1 MAAQNRQ
8 RLGDILVQ
16 TGIITPEQLA
26 EALDE
31 QKHSGERL
39 GNVLVKKGYLTE
51 QRLIEVLEFQLGI
64 PHVVLAKRQ
73 ISADTIALVPEAL
86 ARKYRIFPVERIGDR
101 LILGMVD
108 PTDVFAIDELRLSL
122 KMEIQPVIVTEEDL
136 NRAFNQ
142 YFGMTTSV
150 QEVFKDL
157 DVQIEEESS
166 DEPQADLEALVEE
179 APIVRLVNLI
189 ITQAVKERASDIHM
203 EPTER
208 DLIIRYRIDG
218 KLKQM
223 MTSPKN
229 TQAAIISRVKIISGM
244 NIAERR
250 LPQDGRI
257 QMRVEGIPIDLRV
270 SCLPTIFGE
279 KIVMRI
285 LFKDNVLMK
294 MEKLG
299 FLPETLKRFRTIYN
313 QPHGIILVTGPT
325 GSGKST
331 TLSAVLNE
339 LNSPEENIMT
349 VEDPVEYQIP
359 GVNQVQVNVKAGLTF
374 ASALRA
380 FLRQDPDII
389 MVGEIRDKETA
400 QIATQAALTG
410 HLVLSTLHTND
421 APSTVTRL
429 IDMGIEP
436 FMVASTLIG
445 VLAQRLIRGV
455 CPECKTSYLLDK
467 DHMYY
472 EVVAKSLPEY
482 RPEQLV
488 FWKGAGCRQ
497 CNGTGYAKRLAIHE
511 VLLINS
517 ELKRLIVK
525 NVPADVLK
533 EAAVRNGMDTLFVDG
548 LRKALEGKTTL
559 EEVFG
564 AAYINE

>member
-1 MAAQNRQ
+1 LAAQNRQ

>member
-472 EVVAKSLPEY
+472 EVIAKSLPEY

>member
-1 MAAQNRQ
+1 M
-8 RLGDILVQ
+8 VQ

-26 EALDE
+26 EALNE

>member
-1 MAAQNRQ
+1 M
-8 RLGDILVQ
+8 VQ

>member
-1 MAAQNRQ
+1 M
-8 RLGDILVQ
+8 VQ

-472 EVVAKSLPEY
+472 EVIAKSLPEY

>member
-26 EALDE
+26 EALNE